1 MLLPDD
7 FILKRLLKFLFG
19 SGLLLSLVALT
30 LVPRACAADLGNLW
44 PLGDSI
50 TYGQGSAGGYR
61 ETLYTNLTARG
72 YSINLVGTLTS
83 NPTTLLSVTG
93 QTHHDGH
100 SGYSITNATDIS
112 GTPRSGIYEGVVSWH
127 GSISTPS
134 VILLLIGINDLNID
148 YKIGTA
154 PERLDLLVTRLFG
167 YFPNARLLIASLPDA
182 EQNNPY
188 RHGATND
195 LAVAVSNYN
204 AGIVSVVANHR
215 AMGQKVAFVDIHAG
229 LTLADLGDGLHPS
242 AAGYVKM
249 GNIWAD
255 AVVADPPKFT
265 SPAISV
271 SGGLVTLMATGAMY
285 TSYSLQASTNLASGA
300 WTLVTNG
307 NISATP
313 FTIREA
319 CTNTQRFYRFG
330 AP

>member
-1 MLLPDD
+1 M
-7 FILKRLLKFLFG
+7 
-19 SGLLLSLVALT
+19 LVALA
-30 LVPRACAADLGNLW
+30 LVPRACAADLGNIW

-50 TYGQGSAGGYR
+50 TYGQGAAGGYR
-61 ETLYTNLTARG
+61 ETLYTNLTASG
-72 YSINLVGTLTS
+72 CSFNLVGTLTS
-83 NPTTLLSVTG
+83 NPSTLLSATG

-112 GTPRSGIYEGVVSWH
+112 GTARSGIYEGVVSWH

-148 YKIGTA
+148 YQIDTA
-154 PERLDLLVTRLFG
+154 PARLDLLVTRLFG

-182 EQNNPY
+182 DQNNPY

-195 LAVAVSNYN
+195 LAAAVSNYN
-204 AGIVSVVANHR
+204 AGIVSIVASHR
-215 AMGQKVAFVDIHAG
+215 AMGQKIAFVDIHAG

-255 AVVADPPKFT
+255 AVVADPPKFAN
-265 SPAISV
+265 PAISV
-271 SGGLVTLMATGAMY
+271 SGGLVTLTATGALH
-285 TSYSLQASTNLASGA
+285 TSYSLQASTNLAGGT

-307 NISATP
+307 SISATP
-313 FTIREA
+313 FAIREA
-319 CTNTQRFYRFG
+319 GTNIQRFYRLG

>member
-1 MLLPDD
+1 
-7 FILKRLLKFLFG
+7 LKHLLKHSFV
-19 SGLLLSLVALT
+19 SGLLPSLVALA
-30 LVPRACAADLGNLW
+30 LVPCTRAVDLGNIW

-61 ETLYTNLTARG
+61 ETLCANLTAQG
-72 YSINLVGTLTS
+72 CSFNLVGTLTS
-83 NPTTLLSVTG
+83 NSTTLLSATS

-127 GSISTPS
+127 GSINTPN

-148 YKIGTA
+148 YQIDTA
-154 PERLDLLVTRLFG
+154 PERLDLLVARLFG
-167 YFPNARLLIASLPDA
+167 YYPNARLLIASLPDA
-182 EQNNPY
+182 DQNNPY

-195 LAVAVSNYN
+195 LTAMVSNYN
-204 AGIVSVVANHR
+204 TGIVSIVANHR
-215 AMGQKVAFVDIHAG
+215 AMGQKIAFVDIHAG

-242 AAGYVKM
+242 AAGYEKM
-249 GNIWAD
+249 VNIWAD
-255 AVVADPPKFT
+255 AVVADPPKFA

-271 SGGLVTLMATGAMY
+271 SGGQVTLTASGALH
-285 TSYSLQASTNLASGA
+285 TSYSLQGSTNLAGA
-300 WTLVTNG
+300 TWTLVTNG

-313 FTIREA
+313 FTIRQA
-319 CTNTQRFYRFG
+319 STNNQRFYRFG

>member
-127 GSISTPS
+127 GSINPPN

-148 YKIGTA
+148 YKIDTA

-167 YFPNARLLIASLPDA
+167 YFPNTRLLIASLPDA

-229 LTLADLGDGLHPS
+229 LTLADLGEGLHPS

>member
-1 MLLPDD
+1 LKHPLKHSFVFGLLP
-7 FILKRLLKFLFG
+7 L
-19 SGLLLSLVALT
+19 LVALA
-30 LVPRACAADLGNLW
+30 LVPCACAVDLGSIW
-44 PLGDSI
+44 PVGDSI
-50 TYGQGSAGGYR
+50 TYGQGAAGGYR

-72 YSINLVGTLTS
+72 CSFNLVGTLTS
-83 NPTTLLSVTG
+83 NPSTLLSATG

-112 GTPRSGIYEGVVSWH
+112 GTPRNGIYEGVVSWH
-127 GSISTPS
+127 GSINTPD

-148 YKIGTA
+148 YKIDTA
-154 PERLDLLVTRLFG
+154 PARLDLLVTRLFG

-182 EQNNPY
+182 DQNNAY

-195 LAVAVSNYN
+195 LAAAVSNYN
-204 AGIVSVVANHR
+204 AGIVSVVASHR
-215 AMGQKVAFVDIHAG
+215 AMGQKIAFVDIHAG

-255 AVVADPPKFT
+255 AVVADPPKFA

-271 SGGLVTLMATGAMY
+271 SGGLVTLTASGALH
-285 TSYSLQASTNLASGA
+285 TSYSLQASTNLAGGT

-319 CTNTQRFYRFG
+319 VTNTQRFYRLG